1 MAKKKR
7 KKTNQSTFFSD
18 IVARFSEMFLNIFRA
33 WVIYAV
39 VLLLSVSAV
48 LMIFWQL
55 ERYVDGINHIRPITV
70 QVKMKSY
77 PSWAGSDLIHNICL
91 TTGIDIDHYWDDDMV
106 VQMQAR
112 LSENPWVK
120 SVNLIQ
126 RHYDGLVEINCEL
139 RKPVA
144 RIIHNGKSYCVG
156 LDGILLPDAYVLN
169 HLVTIEGV
177 DVFSPHVGH
186 PITSR
191 PMIAGLDILDVIL
204 GMESGIKREQRIW
217 QQLRSINVNNYK
229 GRINPSAP
237 HFCLYTGG
245 NTEIRWGADV
255 DSNRAFY
262 EVDYANKVSTLYR
275 HNIVA
280 FSEGQTLDRY
290 KYIDLR
296 DFRKSGDSDPVRYP
310 DS

>member
-1 MAKKKR
+1 
-7 KKTNQSTFFSD
+7 
-18 IVARFSEMFLNIFRA
+18 
-33 WVIYAV
+33 
-39 VLLLSVSAV
+39 
-48 LMIFWQL
+48 
-55 ERYVDGINHIRPITV
+55 
-70 QVKMKSY
+70 
-77 PSWAGSDLIHNICL
+77 
-91 TTGIDIDHYWDDDMV
+91 
-106 VQMQAR
+106 
-112 LSENPWVK
+112 
-120 SVNLIQ
+120 
-126 RHYDGLVEINCEL
+126 
-139 RKPVA
+139 
-144 RIIHNGKSYCVG
+144 
-156 LDGILLPDAYVLN
+156 
-169 HLVTIEGV
+169 
-177 DVFSPHVGH
+177 
-186 PITSR
+186 
-191 PMIAGLDILDVIL
+191 MIAGLDILDVIL